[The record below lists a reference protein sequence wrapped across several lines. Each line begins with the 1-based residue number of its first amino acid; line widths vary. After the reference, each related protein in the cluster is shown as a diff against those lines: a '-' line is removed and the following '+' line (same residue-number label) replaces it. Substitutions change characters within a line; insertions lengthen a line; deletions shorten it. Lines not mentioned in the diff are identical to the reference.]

1 MELNATEIEFIYKKR
16 REVELLFK
24 RMEQHLKIKAF
35 WGITLY
41 AVRIKV
47 YFTIIAYCL
56 IALVGYKL
64 RYERSIYEILNIL
77 CMLLQHK
84 APKKEILTRCD

>member
-1 MELNATEIEFIYKKR
+1 MPQKLSLSTRKK
-16 REVELLFK
+16 EVELLFK
-24 RMEQHLKIKAF
+24 RMEQHLRSKPS
-35 WGITLY
+35 GNNTLCN
-41 AVRIKV
+41 RIKV
-47 YFTIIAYCL
+47 YLQSLPTV